1 MHPLPY
7 LNRGQMLAIES
18 SKATYTK
25 IYIEQKGIPVNR
37 GIALG
42 RDIADALENEQE
54 TGNAMKDFI
63 VAMLPKYDIMD
74 KDIFIDYKIGKEVI
88 PLKIKPDSLKKD
100 MSAFYEYK
108 TGAEKSWN
116 QKKVDNDPQ
125 IKFYATGIYIL
136 TKKIPETKL
145 IWAPTKKVRGEDG
158 IERPE
163 LTGEIVEFTTHVRMS
178 DILKMMGRMRKAW
191 RDIETLINN
200 EIL

>member
-1 MHPLPY
+1 
-7 LNRGQMLAIES
+7 MLAIEQ
-18 SKATYTK
+18 KNPDTYRK
-25 IYIEQKGIPVNR
+25 IYIDGKGIPVNR

-42 RDIADALENEQE
+42 KEIADALEEDKE

-63 VAMLPKYDIMD
+63 IAMLPKYDIMD
-74 KDIFIDYKIGKEVI
+74 KDIFIDYKIGKDII
-88 PLKIKPDSLKKD
+88 PLKIKPDSLKSD
-100 MSAFYEYK
+100 MTAFYEYK

-136 TKKIPETKL
+136 TKKIPATKL
-145 IWAPTKKVRGEDG
+145 IWAPTKKVCGEDG

-163 LTGEIVEFTTHVRMS
+163 LTGEIVEFTTHVHMA

-191 RDIETLINN
+191 RDIETLMDN
-200 EIL
+200 ELL